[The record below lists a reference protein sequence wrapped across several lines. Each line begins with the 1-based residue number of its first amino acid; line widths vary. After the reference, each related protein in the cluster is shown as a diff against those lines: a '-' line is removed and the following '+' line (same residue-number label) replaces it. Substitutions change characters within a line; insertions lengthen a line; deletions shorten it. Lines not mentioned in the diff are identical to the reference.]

1 VRKLQDKRLRRLVA
15 AGGCIL
21 AASLP
26 LAGTAQEAVGSDVT
40 YLSQGWDRDATRHW
54 WYHVSQGTVFMPAE
68 WFLALQ
74 QASGTAPFAAP
85 DHLARLGFLPDAKSE
100 QNPFGLPV
108 GFAVRPLDFP
118 DNGQLQHFQIWK
130 GKWIG
135 FTCAACHTGQLT
147 FNGQRIRID
156 GGPAHL
162 DLERFGDELGAAL
175 VATAGSEPRFTAFAA
190 AVRGL
195 QTNVSDDELRQAV
208 TVFLHD
214 QEAQKS
220 LFEAGAMMAAEEP
233 TLSGRGR
240 LDAVHQGGNLL
251 LAAPLGEV
259 RNYIPTTA
267 PVRYPMLWDTPY
279 FDWVLYN
286 ASIRQP
292 MARNI
297 IEDLGVGAP
306 VDPATFLKGPV
317 NHAVLIDNLVR
328 VHRVL
333 KRLQSP
339 QWPETI
345 LGSID
350 RTLAERGRPIFVQ
363 LCASCHQGID
373 RQTHDAG
380 SAGDGST
387 IMVKIVPLE
396 DIGTDPRQATK
407 FADRVIN
414 LERVGGSA
422 QVPYFKA
429 AELVAGQIVEQWVK
443 ASPDNAL
450 LEQEVDGGRKNEFR
464 GPPAYRARPLNGLW
478 ATPPYL
484 HNGSVP
490 TMYDLLLPTSRRPRI
505 FYMGAWEYDPR
516 KVGLLVDSPFAD
528 AFVLDTRLPGNS
540 NAGHQYGINL
550 SDDDRAAL
558 LEYLKT
564 L

>member
-1 VRKLQDKRLRRLVA
+1 MLSICRKDGTGTPPA
-15 AGGCIL
+15 AGG
-21 AASLP
+21 
-26 LAGTAQEAVGSDVT
+26 TD
-40 YLSQGWDRDATRHW
+40 
-54 WYHVSQGTVFMPAE
+54 VSQGTVFMPAE

-100 QNPFGLPV
+100 QNPFSLPV

-162 DLERFGDELGAAL
+162 DLERFEEELSAAL
-175 VATAGSEPRFTAFAA
+175 VATASSGPKFTAFAA

-195 QTNVSDDELRQAV
+195 QAKVSDDELRHALN
-208 TVFLHD
+208 VFLDD
-214 QEAQKS
+214 QGTRNS
-220 LFEAGAMMAAEEP
+220 LVEEGAKMASEEP
-233 TLSGRGR
+233 TPSGWGR
-240 LDAVHQGGNLL
+240 LDAVQQGGNLL
-251 LAAPLGEV
+251 LAAELGEV
-259 RNYIPTTA
+259 NNYVPPTA
-267 PVRYPMLWDTPY
+267 PVRYPALWDTPY
-279 FDWVLYN
+279 FNWVLYN

-306 VDPATFLKGPV
+306 VDPATFRKGPV
-317 NHAVLIDNLVR
+317 NHGVLIDNIVE

-345 LGSID
+345 LGGID
-350 RTLAERGRPIFVQ
+350 HTLAERGRQIFVQ

-387 IMVKIVPLE
+387 VLVKIVPLG

-407 FADRVIN
+407 FADRMIN
-414 LERVGGSA
+414 LEPIGGLP

-429 AELVAGQIVEQWVK
+429 AELVAGQIVEQWAK
-443 ASPDNAL
+443 ASPDNAQ

-490 TMYDLLLPTSRRPRI
+490 TMYDLLLPTSHRPRI
-505 FYMGAWEYDPR
+505 FYMGAWEYDPS
-516 KVGLLVDSPFAD
+516 KVGLSVGSPFTEASR
-528 AFVLDTRLPGNS
+528 FDTRLPGNS
-540 NAGHQYGINL
+540 NAGH
-550 SDDDRAAL
+550 
-558 LEYLKT
+558 EYRHQPQR
-564 L
+564 

>member
-1 VRKLQDKRLRRLVA
+1 MQKLQTGPLRRLLA
-15 AGGCIL
+15 AGGCVL
-21 AASLP
+21 AAALP
-26 LAGTAQEAVGSDVT
+26 LAGSAQSAAGADVT
-40 YLSQGWDRDATRHW
+40 YLSQGWDGDASR

-74 QASGTAPFAAP
+74 QTSGRAPFAAS
-85 DHLARLGFLPDAKSE
+85 DHLARLGFLPDPTSE

-108 GFAVRPLDFP
+108 GFAVRSLDFP

-135 FTCAACHTGQLT
+135 LTCAACHTGQVT

-162 DLERFGDELGAAL
+162 DLERFNDELGAAL
-175 VATAGSEPRFTAFAA
+175 VATAGSEPRFSVFAA
-190 AVRGL
+190 KVRGL
-195 QTNVSDDELRQAV
+195 QANVSDDELRQALN
-208 TVFLHD
+208 VFLHD
-214 QEAQKS
+214 QGARNS
-220 LFEAGAMMAAEEP
+220 LFEAGAMMASEEP

-240 LDAVHQGGNLL
+240 LDAVHQGGNIM

-259 RNYIPTTA
+259 RNYVPATA

-286 ASIRQP
+286 ASIGQP
-292 MARNI
+292 MARNV

-306 VDPATFLKGPV
+306 VDPATFLNGPV
-317 NHAVLIDNLVR
+317 NHSVLMDNLVE
-328 VHRVL
+328 VHRTL

-339 QWPETI
+339 QWPEAI

-350 RTLAERGRPIFVQ
+350 RTLAERGGPIFAQ
-363 LCASCHQGID
+363 LCAGCHQEID
-373 RQTHDAG
+373 RRTHDAG
-380 SAGDGST
+380 SAGADGAT
-387 IMVKIVPLE
+387 IIVKVVPLE
-396 DIGTDPRQATK
+396 EIGTDPRQATK
-407 FADRVIN
+407 FAGRMIH

-429 AELVAGQIVEQWVK
+429 AELVAGRIVEQWAK
-443 ASPDNAL
+443 ASPDNTQ

-464 GPPAYRARPLNGLW
+464 GRPAYRARPLNGLW

-490 TMYDLLLPTSRRPRI
+490 TMYDLLLPTTRRPRI

-516 KVGLLVDSPFAD
+516 KVGLLVDSPFTD
-528 AFVLDTRLPGNS
+528 AFLLDTRLPGNS
-540 NAGHQYGINL
+540 NAGHQYGVNL